1 VRALFPVT
9 GIALTVALVTSC
21 SSTPDPTGVDAFSQA
36 PADVDMQTADDPG
49 LASGTGGELIP
60 ITSDNVAR
68 AGYDALAAVMIVQF
82 RDGSIYEYYD
92 VPLGLWERF
101 IAAQPDPWS
110 QVGYPD
116 LVQGGYSYRKV
127 AGT

>member
-1 VRALFPVT
+1 MRALFPIA
-9 GIALTVALVTSC
+9 GIALTVALLTSC
-21 SSTPDPTGVDAFSQA
+21 SSTPDPTGVEAFSQA
-36 PADVDMQTADDPG
+36 PADVETPNAADPG
-49 LASGTGGELIP
+49 LVSGTGGELIP

-68 AGYDALAAVMIVQF
+68 AGYDAQAAVMIVQF

-110 QVGYPD
+110 EVGYPE

-127 AGT
+127 AGS